1 MNRREDLQEGK
12 KSLVIHEGLSV
23 FRLDTRNPKLLQIY
37 GSPALHVDVGK
48 RALNVDFNPDGDG
61 DFHEVSAIRFNGDDG
76 FSIEFNADELAPVQ
90 VTANSACNVHLL
102 HFIQTIQDHMPQLAA
117 AGDPDLVIEFIAV
130 DGVLHRCELSS
141 WARSGEDLDHMDI
154 YQDGDDC
161 MYLHHAAPRIQAP
174 IAGVQVT
181 SDGVFCKAKN
191 SDQVFE
197 FRHRMP
203 VVLVDLM
210 GKLMASALRL

>member
-61 DFHEVSAIRFNGDDG
+61 DFHEVSAIRFKGDEG

-102 HFIQTIQDHMPQLAA
+102 HFIQHIQDHMPQLDA

-141 WARSGEDLDHMDI
+141 WPVTVRTWITWTSTKMAMNACICITLRQGFKRPAR
-154 YQDGDDC
+154 
-161 MYLHHAAPRIQAP
+161 A
-174 IAGVQVT
+174 
-181 SDGVFCKAKN
+181 
-191 SDQVFE
+191 
-197 FRHRMP
+197 FR
-203 VVLVDLM
+203 
-210 GKLMASALRL
+210 